1 MYNFYKVARFM
12 LKPLF
17 LVLYRPVIIGR
28 ENIPAEGAAVIAGNH
43 MHALDPI
50 MVDISTN
57 RVVRSLAKKQLH
69 DGPFGGF
76 FRSVGTIPVD
86 FSKTRSP
93 ASLSAAF
100 SALKRGELVNLF
112 PEACRNYTDELLLS
126 FKPGAAAMAVRT
138 GSVIVPFAV
147 TGDYKIFSGPRPK
160 IVFGA
165 PFAAPGDINSTNKML
180 YEKTA
185 ELLKQN
191 MSAEALAAK
200 HYTPYQDMKRSK
212 VSQ

>member
-1 MYNFYKVARFM
+1 MYNFYKAARIV

-17 LVLYRPVIIGR
+17 HILYRPVIIGR
-28 ENIPAEGAAVIAGNH
+28 ENIPAEGATVIAGNH
-43 MHALDPI
+43 MHALDPM
-50 MVDISTN
+50 MVDISTK

-86 FSKTRSP
+86 FSKTSSP

-100 SALKRGELVNLF
+100 TALKSGELINLF
-112 PEACRNYTDELLLS
+112 PEARRNYTDELLLQ

-138 GSVIVPFAV
+138 GAVIVPFAV
-147 TGDYKIFSGPRPK
+147 TGGYKIFSGPRPK
-160 IVFGA
+160 IVFGK
-165 PFAAPGDINSTNKML
+165 PFAAPGDINSTNKTL

-191 MSAEALAAK
+191 MSAEELEAK
-200 HYTPYQDMKRSK
+200 HYTPYQDVKRRK
-212 VSQ
+212 KT